1 MNSATIAAGVAVE
14 QGFAARLIA
23 SRSRRPYLLA
33 AAVFLLLA
41 AINAML
47 QPTFLTFDVAA
58 SNLSAFLPLTLLAIG
73 ETYVVLG
80 SDIDLSNGGIV
91 SLVNVAVVELI
102 ERFGQSGESYAI
114 GIAAGLA
121 IGSVAGAFNGFCI
134 AYLRFQPI
142 VTTFATSVIYVGLA
156 LWVLPQAG
164 GQVPAEF
171 YNAYAGAIFGIPN
184 VLLVL
189 VAAALFAAVLARTRF
204 YPALRATGGNMQ
216 AAFYTGLPVA
226 RVRLVAYVIS
236 GFFAALC
243 GLALVGETASGDP
256 LIGGALTLSSV
267 TAVVLGGTSLVGC
280 VGSVTGSVLGA
291 FILGL
296 INNVIFFAH
305 VPFAWQGLI
314 QGAIILAALSGG
326 VAMARRTRG

>member
-1 MNSATIAAGVAVE
+1 MLRRSMNSATIAAGVAVE

-189 VAAALFAAVLARTRF
+189 VAAALFAAVLARKTICQSCICR
-204 YPALRATGGNMQ
+204 
-216 AAFYTGLPVA
+216 
-226 RVRLVAYVIS
+226 
-236 GFFAALC
+236 
-243 GLALVGETASGDP
+243 
-256 LIGGALTLSSV
+256 ALT
-267 TAVVLGGTSLVGC
+267 GPR
-280 VGSVTGSVLGA
+280 
-291 FILGL
+291 
-296 INNVIFFAH
+296 NENK
-305 VPFAWQGLI
+305 
-314 QGAIILAALSGG
+314 
-326 VAMARRTRG
+326 